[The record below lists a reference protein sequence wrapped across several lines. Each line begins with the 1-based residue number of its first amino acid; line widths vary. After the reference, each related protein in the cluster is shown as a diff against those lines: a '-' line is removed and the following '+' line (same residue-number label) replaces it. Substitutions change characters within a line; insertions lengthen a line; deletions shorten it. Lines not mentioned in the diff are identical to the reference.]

1 MSEVSSTNN
10 IGTKIT
16 QALSAGS
23 GVDIIELATTLAE
36 AETQPR
42 INSVT
47 NKKSSAELNISGY
60 GTLKSALSDLKT
72 SLGALQNKDEL
83 LSKSVSSQAPD
94 SVSVSLNSELN
105 AIAGTSNL
113 VIASLAKNQVVMID
127 NNASDLTNE
136 KYTSLSQNLSDTDF
150 SITITSPSGGA
161 ASVINISTHTPQG
174 IIDAINSAD
183 INGIKARVLNLDSSG
198 NTFNIVL
205 EGKTGASNSFDVTS
219 SLASFGE
226 VTTQASSDLDMTVNG
241 IQVYRDSNSVTDVVP
256 GVKLDI
262 KNTGT
267 TNVVVS
273 SNTGGLRESI
283 DDFIFNYN
291 SLIDVASYLTGEKN
305 EEDEL
310 AGSLANEKNS
320 VNSILSSMR
329 GLLDLN
335 STTPSSGFNTFRD
348 LGISA
353 ELGGKL
359 SLRETTYANAIEN
372 NLDDVRTMLTANTND
387 QLATDS
393 NPKGLALDAQNIID
407 GYLADSGTIR
417 VKTDSAKESMSK
429 YEKDLVDLQ
438 ERLEKIKSR
447 YLAQFAAMETIVQRS
462 KNTGEY
468 LSGQIKSMQSMYDN

>member
-1 MSEVSSTNN
+1 
-10 IGTKIT
+10 
-16 QALSAGS
+16 
-23 GVDIIELATTLAE
+23 
-36 AETQPR
+36 
-42 INSVT
+42 
-47 NKKSSAELNISGY
+47 
-60 GTLKSALSDLKT
+60 
-72 SLGALQNKDEL
+72 
-83 LSKSVSSQAPD
+83 
-94 SVSVSLNSELN
+94 
-105 AIAGTSNL
+105 
-113 VIASLAKNQVVMID
+113 
-127 NNASDLTNE
+127 
-136 KYTSLSQNLSDTDF
+136 
-150 SITITSPSGGA
+150 
-161 ASVINISTHTPQG
+161 
-174 IIDAINSAD
+174 
-183 INGIKARVLNLDSSG
+183 
-198 NTFNIVL
+198 
-205 EGKTGASNSFDVTS
+205 
-219 SLASFGE
+219 
-226 VTTQASSDLDMTVNG
+226 
-241 IQVYRDSNSVTDVVP
+241 
-256 GVKLDI
+256 
-262 KNTGT
+262 
-267 TNVVVS
+267 
-273 SNTGGLRESI
+273 
-283 DDFIFNYN
+283 
-291 SLIDVASYLTGEKN
+291 VASYLTGEKN

-335 STTPSSGFNTFRD
+335 STTPSSGFSTFRD

>member
-291 SLIDVASYLTGEKN
+291 SLIDVASYLTGKKN

-335 STTPSSGFNTFRD
+335 STTPSSDFNTFRD

>member
-72 SLGALQNKDEL
+72 SLDALQNKDEL

>member
-60 GTLKSALSDLKT
+60 GTLKSALSNLKT
-72 SLGALQNKDEL
+72 SLGTLKNKDEL
-83 LSKSVSSQAPD
+83 LSKSVSSQAAD
-94 SVSVSLNSELN
+94 RVSVSINSELN
-105 AIAGTSNL
+105 AVSGTSSL
-113 VIASLAKNQVVMID
+113 VVTSLAKNQVVMID
-127 NNASDLTNE
+127 NDASDLINE

-150 SITITSPSGGA
+150 SITITSPSGGT

-205 EGKTGASNSFDVTS
+205 EGKTGASNSFDVAS

-226 VTTQASSDLDMTVNG
+226 ATTQASSDLDMTVNG
-241 IQVYRDSNSVTDVVP
+241 IQVYRASNSVTDVVS

-273 SNTGGLRESI
+273 SNTAGLRESI

-320 VNSILSSMR
+320 VSSILSSIR

-359 SLRETTYANAIEN
+359 SLRETIYANAIEN

-387 QLATDS
+387 QLATDL

-429 YEKDLVDLQ
+429 YEKDLVELQ

>member
-1 MSEVSSTNN
+1 M
-10 IGTKIT
+10 
-16 QALSAGS
+16 
-23 GVDIIELATTLAE
+23 
-36 AETQPR
+36 
-42 INSVT
+42 
-47 NKKSSAELNISGY
+47 
-60 GTLKSALSDLKT
+60 
-72 SLGALQNKDEL
+72 
-83 LSKSVSSQAPD
+83 
-94 SVSVSLNSELN
+94 
-105 AIAGTSNL
+105 
-113 VIASLAKNQVVMID
+113 
-127 NNASDLTNE
+127 
-136 KYTSLSQNLSDTDF
+136 
-150 SITITSPSGGA
+150 
-161 ASVINISTHTPQG
+161 
-174 IIDAINSAD
+174 
-183 INGIKARVLNLDSSG
+183 
-198 NTFNIVL
+198 
-205 EGKTGASNSFDVTS
+205 
-219 SLASFGE
+219 ASFGE

>member
-60 GTLKSALSDLKT
+60 GTLKSALSNLKT

-291 SLIDVASYLTGEKN
+291 SLIDVASYLTGKKN

>member
-150 SITITSPSGGA
+150 SITITSPSGGT

-335 STTPSSGFNTFRD
+335 STTPSSGFSTFRD

>member
-273 SNTGGLRESI
+273 SNTGGLRQSI

>member
-60 GTLKSALSDLKT
+60 GTLKSALSNLKT

-150 SITITSPSGGA
+150 SITITSPSGGT

>member
-113 VIASLAKNQVVMID
+113 AIASLAKNQVVMID

>member
-105 AIAGTSNL
+105 AITGTSNL

>member
-183 INGIKARVLNLDSSG
+183 INGIKARVLNLDSSE

-291 SLIDVASYLTGEKN
+291 SLIDVASYLTGKKN

>member
-113 VIASLAKNQVVMID
+113 VIASLSKNQVVMID

>member
-150 SITITSPSGGA
+150 SITITSPSDGA

>member
-94 SVSVSLNSELN
+94 GVSVSLNSELN

>member
-150 SITITSPSGGA
+150 SITITSPSGGT

>member
-60 GTLKSALSDLKT
+60 GTLKSALSNLKT
-72 SLGALQNKDEL
+72 SLGTLKNKDEL
-83 LSKSVSSQAPD
+83 LSKSVSSQAAD
-94 SVSVSLNSELN
+94 RVSVSINSELN
-105 AIAGTSNL
+105 AVSGTSSL
-113 VIASLAKNQVVMID
+113 VVTSLAKNQVVMID
-127 NNASDLTNE
+127 NDANDLINQ

-226 VTTQASSDLDMTVNG
+226 ATTQASSDLDMTVNG
-241 IQVYRDSNSVTDVVP
+241 IQVYRASNSVTDVVS

-273 SNTGGLRESI
+273 SNTAGLRKSI

-291 SLIDVASYLTGEKN
+291 SLIDVASYLTGKKN

-320 VNSILSSMR
+320 VSSILSSIR

-353 ELGGKL
+353 KLGGKL
-359 SLRETTYANAIEN
+359 SLRETIYASVIEN

-387 QLATDS
+387 QLANDL

-429 YEKDLVDLQ
+429 YEKDLVELQ

>member
-335 STTPSSGFNTFRD
+335 STTPSSGFSTFRD

>member
-60 GTLKSALSDLKT
+60 GTLKSALSNLKT

>member
-42 INSVT
+42 IDSVT

-335 STTPSSGFNTFRD
+335 STTPSSGFSTFRD

>member
-60 GTLKSALSDLKT
+60 GTLKSALSNLKT

-241 IQVYRDSNSVTDVVP
+241 IQVYRASNSVTDVVP

-291 SLIDVASYLTGEKN
+291 SLIDVASYLTGKKN

>member
-291 SLIDVASYLTGEKN
+291 LLIDVASYLTGEKN

>member
-60 GTLKSALSDLKT
+60 GTLKSALSNLKT

-113 VIASLAKNQVVMID
+113 AIASLAKNQVVMID

>member
-219 SLASFGE
+219 SLSSFGE

>member
-291 SLIDVASYLTGEKN
+291 SLIDVASYLTGKKN